1 MAALRLQGQA
11 VAYYALGRKKE
22 SDTAL
27 SELIAKY
34 QTSAAFQIGDVYG
47 FRKEPDKAFEW
58 VERAYVQHDGGVAS
72 TKWDPLIENLC
83 GDPRYIAFLKKLRLP
98 L

>member
-1 MAALRLQGQA
+1 MRLQGQA

-34 QTSAAFQIGDVYG
+34 QTCVAFQIGDVYA

-58 VERAYVQHDGGVAS
+58 LERAYVQHDGGVAS
-72 TKWDPLIENLC
+72 TKWDPLLENLR
-83 GDPRYIAFLKKLRLP
+83 GDARYIAFLKRLRLP
-98 L
+98 V

>member
-11 VAYYALGRKKE
+11 VVYYALGRKKD
-22 SDTAL
+22 SDLAL

-34 QTSAAFQIGDVYG
+34 QTTAAFKIPDVYA

-58 VERAYVQHDGGVAS
+58 LERAYVQHDGGVAS
-72 TKWDPLIENLC
+72 PKWAPLLKNVRSDP
-83 GDPRYIAFLKKLRLP
+83 GYIAFLKKLRLP